1 MTYALT
7 VAQWQYWSVTATV
20 EENDNAS
27 VLVSMSWVNANI
39 KKRKR
44 VKKKSVKINLKFQME
59 ENYKHIRKYPSGCCW
74 LYCILPPAMSP
85 WKLPPSDGRVSG
97 PQNSCSFAA
106 LSTTFRT
113 TTFGQLLCSA
123 CCFQEGSGSSDLFLL
138 LNSVLTFALLQW
150 RDSLLPRALSATGV
164 NLLIMKDWGWSLY
177 L

>member
-1 MTYALT
+1 ML
-7 VAQWQYWSVTATV
+7 
-20 EENDNAS
+20 
-27 VLVSMSWVNANI
+27 WVNANI
-39 KKRKR
+39 KKRKCLR

-85 WKLPPSDGRVSG
+85 RKLPPSDGRVSG

-123 CCFQEGSGSSDLFLL
+123 CCFQEGSGSSDIFSSWIQSYFCS
-138 LNSVLTFALLQW
+138 SVVERLTASKGTFCHWLQPIDHE
-150 RDSLLPRALSATGV
+150 RLEVEPAPVGAE
-164 NLLIMKDWGWSLY
+164 WSRGAENA
-177 L
+177 